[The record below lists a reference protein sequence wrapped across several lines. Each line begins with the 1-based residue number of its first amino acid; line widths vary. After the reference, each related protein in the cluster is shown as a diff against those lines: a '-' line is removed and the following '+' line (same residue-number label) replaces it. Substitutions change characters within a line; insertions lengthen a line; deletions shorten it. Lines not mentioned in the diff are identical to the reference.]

1 MSSLVEYWKWTDT
14 ILLAFFVHYSWDLI
28 LLWLTQKK
36 KILML
41 MRKELGILNIKITL
55 LDVKLRAT
63 ILDPTQ
69 EI

>member
-1 MSSLVEYWKWTDT
+1 
-14 ILLAFFVHYSWDLI
+14 
-28 LLWLTQKK
+28 
-36 KILML
+36 